1 MENRRLFTFL
11 MTSLLFMILWGQ
23 YLQPK
28 FFPEKKKPKVAE
40 QQVADATKSDPPQ
53 AIPAEAGDAAAANV
67 LADSSEP
74 AMPAADA
81 IIQSYPS
88 QELTLGSIDPES
100 GYALAV
106 DLTSAGAAIESVWLT
121 SPQFRDLQDEKLQ
134 ARIVGNTPT
143 PDRTFSTA
151 FAVIDQ
157 QLAKT
162 GQTLETANWKLA
174 STEQN
179 EGGSTATFEYEA
191 PDKSLRIRK
200 TYTLPKLKLI
210 GKELQKAWRDD
221 AAFYTLQ
228 VAIEMTNLT
237 DKQKSLE
244 YEMQGPV
251 GVLLENQEH
260 TSKYRDIHIEF
271 IDGTKG
277 ETTAAA
283 TVRNYVD
290 EIEET
295 KGQSLSQKEQFD
307 FLREDKEWTSAFRYA
322 GVDVQFFAAL
332 IAPLDDRPD
341 EVRSDSATKWIERTF
356 PVLIWTDPT
365 EPRKSDVSIRMASN
379 PVVLKPQG
387 EGDSVTHKFA
397 FFVGPKRRELLDP
410 APMSAGQVLNYG
422 MFGFVARGMH
432 YLLDT
437 FYTWGLPYFLAIIS
451 LTVLVRGCMFPIS
464 RKQAISAARMKEL
477 QPKLTELK
485 AKYADDRE
493 KLAKAQMELWRK
505 HKINPIGGCL
515 PLFLQMPIF
524 IGLYTALNSAVDL
537 RLQKLLWIKNLAG
550 PDALFRLPFNVP
562 YLGYDFSVL
571 PLCTVGLFL
580 TQQKMFMPPATDE
593 QQEAQYKMM
602 NMLTLFMG
610 VMFWHQPAGLCIYFI
625 ASSLWSIAE
634 RKLLGAGS
642 MTPTSGA
649 SVEVIEP
656 DDNSKPTAKLKANQV
671 APPAEGRK
679 VPGFLKK
686 LLDAAQTARD
696 QADQQ
701 REKESRKGK
710 KR

>member
-11 MTSLLFMILWGQ
+11 MTSLLFMILWSQ

-28 FFPEKKKPKVAE
+28 FFPEKKKPKAPDQHLADAAKADP
-40 QQVADATKSDPPQ
+40 QQVIAAEASEPANPNAPADSIA
-53 AIPAEAGDAAAANV
+53 PAEAATEV
-67 LADSSEP
+67 TIP
-74 AMPAADA
+74 
-81 IIQSYPS
+81 SYPS
-88 QELTLGSIDPES
+88 QELTLGSMDRES
-100 GYALAV
+100 GYALSV
-106 DLTSAGAAIESVWLT
+106 DLTSAGAAIESVRLT
-121 SPQFRDLQDEKLQ
+121 SPQFRDLKDETLQ
-134 ARIVGNTPT
+134 ARIVGNNPT

-157 QLAKT
+157 QLEKA
-162 GQTLETANWKLA
+162 GQTLETAHWKLA
-174 STEQN
+174 STEEN
-179 EGGSTATFEYEA
+179 EKGASATFEYEA

-200 TYTLPKLKLI
+200 TYTLPKLSLT
-210 GKELQKAWRDD
+210 GKELEKAWRDD
-221 AAFYTLQ
+221 ASFYTLQ
-228 VAIEMTNLT
+228 VAIEMTNLS
-237 DKQKSLE
+237 DKQKSIE

-271 IDGTKG
+271 IDGAKG
-277 ETTAAA
+277 ATIPAG
-283 TVRNYVD
+283 TVRNYV
-290 EIEET
+290 EELEEE
-295 KGQSLSQKEQFD
+295 KGQTLPQKEQFD
-307 FLREDKEWTSAFRYA
+307 FLREEKEWTSAFRYA

-341 EVRSDSATKWIERTF
+341 EVRSDVSTKWIERTF
-356 PVLIWTDPT
+356 PVLILTDPV
-365 EPRKSDVSIRMASN
+365 EPRMSDVSIRMASN
-379 PVVLKPQG
+379 PVVLQPKG

-422 MFGFVARGMH
+422 WFGFVARGMH

-437 FYTWGLPYFLAIIS
+437 FYTFGLPYFLAIIS

-477 QPKLTELK
+477 QPKLAELK

-537 RLQKLLWIKNLAG
+537 RLQKLLWINNLAA
-550 PDALFRLPFNVP
+550 PDALFRLPFSLP

-571 PLCTVGLFL
+571 PLFTVGLFL

-602 NMLTLFMG
+602 NMMTLFMG
-610 VMFWHQPAGLCIYFI
+610 ALFWHQPAGLCIYFI

-642 MTPTSGA
+642 MTPPSGA
-649 SVEVIEP
+649 SVEVIDP
-656 DDNSKPTAKLKANQV
+656 DNNSKPAAKSKANQI
-671 APPAEGRK
+671 AAPAEGRK

-701 REKESRKGK
+701 REKDNRKGK

>member
-11 MTSLLFMILWGQ
+11 MTSLLFMILWSQ

-28 FFPEKKKPKVAE
+28 FFPEKKKPKPAE
-40 QQVADATKSDPPQ
+40 QQVVDAAKADPQQANAAEASDP
-53 AIPAEAGDAAAANV
+53 
-67 LADSSEP
+67 ADPNAPPDTEPVEP
-74 AMPAADA
+74 AAELTIPD
-81 IIQSYPS
+81 YPS
-88 QELTLGSIDPES
+88 QEFTLGSIDPKS

-106 DLTSAGAAIESVWLT
+106 DLTSAGAAIESVTMT
-121 SPQFRDLQDEKLQ
+121 SPQFRDLNDETQQ
-134 ARIVGNTPT
+134 ARIVGNNPT

-151 FAVIDQ
+151 FALIDK
-157 QLAKT
+157 QLEKT
-162 GQTLETANWKLA
+162 GKTLETANWKLSDSA
-174 STEQN
+174 EN
-179 EGGSTATFEYEA
+179 EKGSSATFEYEA

-200 TYTLPKLKLI
+200 TYTLPKLNLT
-210 GKELQKAWRDD
+210 GSELEKAWRED
-221 AAFYTLQ
+221 ASFYTLQ
-228 VAIEMTNLT
+228 VAIEMTNLS
-237 DKQKSLE
+237 DKPKSVE

-251 GVLLENQEH
+251 GVMLENLEH
-260 TSKYRDIHIEF
+260 TSKYRDIHVEF

-277 ETTAAA
+277 VTTAAG
-283 TVRNYVD
+283 TVKKYVD
-290 EIEET
+290 TVEEE
-295 KGQSLSQKEQFD
+295 KGQMLLQKEQFD
-307 FLREDKEWTSAFRYA
+307 FMREEKEWTSAFRYA

-341 EVRSDSATKWIERTF
+341 DVRSDAATKWIERTF
-356 PVLIWTDPT
+356 PVLILADPV
-365 EPRKSDVSIRMASN
+365 EPRMSDVSIRMASN
-379 PVVLKPQG
+379 PVVLQPKG

-410 APMSAGQVLNYG
+410 APMKAGQVLNYG
-422 MFGFVARGMH
+422 WFGFVARGMH

-437 FYTWGLPYFLAIIS
+437 FHTFGLPYFLAIIS

-485 AKYADDRE
+485 AKYGDDRE

-537 RLQKLLWIKNLAG
+537 RLQKLLWIENLAG
-550 PDALFRLPFNVP
+550 PDALFRMPFSLP
-562 YLGYDFSVL
+562 YLGADFSLL
-571 PLCTVGLFL
+571 PLFTVGLFL

-602 NMLTLFMG
+602 NMMTLFMG

-642 MTPTSGA
+642 MTPASGA

-656 DDNSKPTAKLKANQV
+656 DNKPKPKPNQV
-671 APPAEGRK
+671 AAPAVDRK
-679 VPGFLKK
+679 IPGFLKK
-686 LLDAAQTARD
+686 LLAAAQTARD

-701 REKESRKGK
+701 REKETRKGK

>member
-28 FFPEKKKPKVAE
+28 FFPEKKKPKAPD
-40 QQVADATKSDPPQ
+40 QQVV
-53 AIPAEAGDAAAANV
+53 DAAK
-67 LADSSEP
+67 SEP
-74 AMPAADA
+74 QQSIAAKANDAADPNVPADPNEPSTPAADV
-81 IIQSYPS
+81 IIPSYPS
-88 QELTLGSIDPES
+88 QELTLGSLDPQS

-332 IAPLDDRPD
+332 I
-341 EVRSDSATKWIERTF
+341 
-356 PVLIWTDPT
+356 
-365 EPRKSDVSIRMASN
+365 
-379 PVVLKPQG
+379 
-387 EGDSVTHKFA
+387 
-397 FFVGPKRRELLDP
+397 
-410 APMSAGQVLNYG
+410 
-422 MFGFVARGMH
+422 
-432 YLLDT
+432 
-437 FYTWGLPYFLAIIS
+437 
-451 LTVLVRGCMFPIS
+451 
-464 RKQAISAARMKEL
+464 SAAR
-477 QPKLTELK
+477 
-485 AKYADDRE
+485 
-493 KLAKAQMELWRK
+493 
-505 HKINPIGGCL
+505 
-515 PLFLQMPIF
+515 
-524 IGLYTALNSAVDL
+524 
-537 RLQKLLWIKNLAG
+537 
-550 PDALFRLPFNVP
+550 
-562 YLGYDFSVL
+562 
-571 PLCTVGLFL
+571 
-580 TQQKMFMPPATDE
+580 
-593 QQEAQYKMM
+593 
-602 NMLTLFMG
+602 
-610 VMFWHQPAGLCIYFI
+610 
-625 ASSLWSIAE
+625 
-634 RKLLGAGS
+634 
-642 MTPTSGA
+642 
-649 SVEVIEP
+649 
-656 DDNSKPTAKLKANQV
+656 
-671 APPAEGRK
+671 
-679 VPGFLKK
+679 
-686 LLDAAQTARD
+686 
-696 QADQQ
+696 
-701 REKESRKGK
+701 
-710 KR
+710 